1 MVNRGE
7 SMHID
12 KETLSSVNAN
22 PLYQATGIRVE
33 EASEG
38 KARCRLEPTHMDCW
52 PTAGQPHG
60 GILFTLMDTT
70 MAWAVIS
77 KLDPGA
83 NCATVQSDI
92 HYMKPASGTLFFCS
106 ARVTHQSKRLS
117 FVQAEIHDSNDN
129 LLSSGQATF
138 ANLVGR

>member
-1 MVNRGE
+1 
-7 SMHID
+7 MHIA
-12 KETLSSVNAN
+12 KETLSSVNEN
-22 PLYQATGIRVE
+22 PLYLATGIRVE

-38 KARCRLEPTHMDCW
+38 EARSRLEPTHMDCW
-52 PTAGQPHG
+52 PNPGQPHG

-70 MAWAVIS
+70 MAWAVMS
-77 KLDPGA
+77 KLDPGG

-92 HYMKPASGTLFFCS
+92 NYMRPASGTLFFCS
-106 ARVTHQSKRLS
+106 SRVTHQTKRLS
-117 FVQAEIHDSNDN
+117 FVQAEIHDSSGN